1 IGVRFA
7 HGLIDLEYA
16 AEMGC
21 KACGSSGGGCQFLG
35 TAATTQ
41 VVAEALGMALP
52 HSALCPSGE
61 PSWYDIAHRS
71 ALALMNLHQQRI
83 RMSDIITPQS
93 LENAM
98 LVHAAFGGSTNLLLH
113 IPAIAHAAGLPVPTI
128 DDWIRINR
136 STPRLVDALPNGPRQ
151 HPTVQVY
158 FAGAV
163 PEVMLH
169 LREMGLLNL
178 DVMTVTGR
186 TLGENLDWW
195 VQSTRRQAARARL
208 TAETGVDPE
217 HVIMSAD
224 EARC

>member
-1 IGVRFA
+1 ELHLQVRQAAETIRQHGALPFAVYCSDPCDGRSQGTKGMFDSLPYRNDAAVVMRRLIRSLPTADVVMGRGTCDNALRAILMAFAGSRNLPGIAVPGGVTLPTPDAEDAGQIQTSGVRFA

-98 LVHAAFGGSTNLLLH
+98 L
-113 IPAIAHAAGLPVPTI
+113 
-128 DDWIRINR
+128 
-136 STPRLVDALPNGPRQ
+136 
-151 HPTVQVY
+151 
-158 FAGAV
+158 
-163 PEVMLH
+163 
-169 LREMGLLNL
+169 
-178 DVMTVTGR
+178 
-186 TLGENLDWW
+186 
-195 VQSTRRQAARARL
+195 
-208 TAETGVDPE
+208 
-217 HVIMSAD
+217 
-224 EARC
+224 